1 MQALLLCCALH
12 WALLQIM
19 LCTCHILLGALLSL
33 VLCEPACLQPAVPFL
48 GESQHMPVFRA
59 ANTVAVCL
67 CSPSPLGCTAQQQ
80 LSTQAEPGKSSNG
93 CARWPPLSLS
103 LPITLP
109 PPPSPAA
116 LAGAALPRSNR
127 ARWSS
132 RAA

>member
-33 VLCEPACLQPAVPFL
+33 VLCEPACLQPAVPVL
-48 GESQHMPVFRA
+48 GESQHMPVFWP

-80 LSTQAEPGKSSNG
+80 LSTQAEPGKS
-93 CARWPPLSLS
+93 WPPLSRS

-116 LAGAALPRSNR
+116 LAGAALRRLNR